1 MTTTNQSPASN
12 VSIISATS
20 EISIQMSSLQGIDL
34 EFDFELCHTQYSYCS
49 CWH

>member
-1 MTTTNQSPASN
+1 MTTTTNQSSASN
-12 VSIISATS
+12 IDISD
-20 EISIQMSSLQGIDL
+20 SSYALPVMDL

>member
-1 MTTTNQSPASN
+1 MTTITTTNQSSASN
-12 VSIISATS
+12 IAISD
-20 EISIQMSSLQGIDL
+20 SSYALQVMDL